1 MKLKSLKLKKN
12 GELLIGG
19 GICSIF
25 FLWSLGWFI
34 YSTMINGSFKNPF
47 VPKMDMKYELILP
60 LQEKFFM
67 GTDVYGRSLFE
78 VISSG
83 VSYSIL
89 ISLTVS
95 FFASVIGLIIGY
107 FSVSGSNTVKKLFDF
122 MTNFVF
128 ILPSL
133 LLAILLMSFSGQSL
147 LGLILVLV
155 LTGWPS
161 YAKLARGETKRI
173 MGLCYL
179 EGARAMGATRLR
191 IMLKVIFPE
200 ILPVFVVNIIL
211 GLSGV
216 IISEATLG
224 FLGLGGSEY
233 SWGVLLSMGKDVLL
247 EGPHIV
253 IISSMVLGLL
263 IIGLN
268 FFGDGLRDYL
278 DPKS

>member
-19 GICSIF
+19 VICSIF
-25 FLWSLGWFI
+25 FLWSFGWFI
-34 YSTMINGSFKNPF
+34 YSTIINGSLKKPF
-47 VPKMDMKYELILP
+47 FPKMDMKYELILTF
-60 LQEKFFM
+60 QENFFM

-89 ISLTVS
+89 IALTVS
-95 FFASVIGLIIGY
+95 FFASVIGLIMGY
-107 FSVSGSNTVKKLFDF
+107 FSVSGNNTIKKLFDF

-173 MGLCYL
+173 MGLSYL
-179 EGARAMGATRLR
+179 EGAKAMGATRFR

-268 FFGDGLRDYL
+268 FFGDGLRDFL